1 MPLLQRF
8 LNCAIYINTRDHNPP
23 HFHVRMSNGR
33 EAWVDIVTLE
43 ILHGSLLRREI
54 RDALIWAADN
64 RELLLAKFKEYNQ

>member
-1 MPLLQRF
+1 
-8 LNCAIYINTRDHNPP
+8 
-23 HFHVRMSNGR
+23 MSDGR

-54 RDALIWAADN
+54 RDALKWATDN